1 MLQQDNDL
9 LPQRLSSIP
18 ITCLLGM
25 NGFFLC
31 GEFTRIDQ
39 HVMLI
44 NSCIERVG
52 QSATFPADKRLVP
65 CLTFSSVRSSI
76 NDVIIMEMSS
86 EQTEIFYQTEKQKRC
101 SVKAFMH
108 KLVLTIYK

>member
-9 LPQRLSSIP
+9 LPLRLSSIP

-39 HVMLI
+39 HVM
-44 NSCIERVG
+44 SC
-52 QSATFPADKRLVP
+52 
-65 CLTFSSVRSSI
+65 
-76 NDVIIMEMSS
+76 
-86 EQTEIFYQTEKQKRC
+86 
-101 SVKAFMH
+101 
-108 KLVLTIYK
+108 